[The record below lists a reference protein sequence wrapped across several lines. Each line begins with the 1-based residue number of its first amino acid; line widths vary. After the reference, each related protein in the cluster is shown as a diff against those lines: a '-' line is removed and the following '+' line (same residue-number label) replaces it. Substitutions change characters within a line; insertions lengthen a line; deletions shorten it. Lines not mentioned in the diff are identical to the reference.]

1 MLEAIPESQEDIE
14 LAAKNRKRK
23 KANQRKK
30 NLEIIPEEL
39 DDIFEQEQ
47 QEYNE
52 AFNSISVAKKHE
64 NHPVTTNGFFASPAH
79 FSPQPSTSY
88 ANTSVTTS
96 VSVKSRNTIGGRNKS
111 RPK

>member
-1 MLEAIPESQEDIE
+1 MLESIPESQEDIE

-23 KANQRKK
+23 KSNQRNK
-30 NLEIIPEEL
+30 NLEIIPEEV

-47 QEYNE
+47 QEFNE
-52 AFNSISVAKKHE
+52 AFDSISVAKKHE
-64 NHPVTTNGFFASPAH
+64 NHPVTNGFFASPAH

-88 ANTSVTTS
+88 ANSVTTS